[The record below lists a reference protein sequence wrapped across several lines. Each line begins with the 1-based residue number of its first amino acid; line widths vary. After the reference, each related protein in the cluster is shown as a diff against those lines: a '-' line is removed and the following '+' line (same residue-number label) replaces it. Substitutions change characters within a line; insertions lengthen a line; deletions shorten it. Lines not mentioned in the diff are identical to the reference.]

1 MPGAQ
6 DLRKPAGQGGRAGA
20 GLPHPHRIRMAREL
34 RALTQQQ
41 VVALMPRPISAAALS
56 QIEAGRV
63 RPAADTLEDLA
74 VALEVPVGFFF
85 VHTPGLE
92 SAAIDD
98 LAPYF
103 RDLRSTS
110 VRERRRSAALA
121 VLLSDLVAE
130 IERHVRLPEPHVPD
144 VPLPPGA
151 PRDAVEEAAETV
163 RRRWQLG
170 VEPLVHVVRELE
182 RNGVLVAR
190 LVLGHRSIDAFS
202 VRFDRHPLVLLM
214 DDKSHNYV
222 RSRFD
227 AAHELGHLVMHRSQR
242 AGSKT
247 IETQAHDFASALLM
261 PRAAALE
268 ALPRRIDQA
277 GWAQLAEL
285 KRRWGIS
292 MSALLRRASNLQV
305 ITDDAYRNA
314 MKYMSARGWR
324 TTEPGDREMGS
335 PEAPLLLERALK
347 RIEIET
353 GQGLEDLVQ
362 TAQLPAD
369 DVMPLVKASLDQRPV
384 IEL

>member
-1 MPGAQ
+1 MPSL
-6 DLRKPAGQGGRAGA
+6 DNPPKTPGQVGRAER
-20 GLPHPHRIRMAREL
+20 GLPHPHRVRMAREL

-41 VVALMPRPISAAALS
+41 VVARMPRPITAAALS

-63 RPAADTLEDLA
+63 RPAAGTLDDLA
-74 VALEVPVGFFF
+74 AALEVPVGFFF

-92 SAAIDD
+92 STVIDD
-98 LAPYF
+98 PAPYF

-110 VRERRRSAALA
+110 ARERRRSAALA
-121 VLLSDLVAE
+121 ILLNDLVAE
-130 IERHVRLPEPHVPD
+130 IERHVRLPEPHFPD
-144 VPLPPGA
+144 IPLSPSTG
-151 PRDAVEEAAETV
+151 REEVEEAAENV

-170 VEPLVHVVRELE
+170 DEPIVHVVRELE

-190 LVLGHRSIDAFS
+190 LALGHRSIDAFS
-202 VRFDRHPLVLLM
+202 VRFDQHPLVLLT
-214 DDKSHNYV
+214 DDKTHNYV

-227 AAHELGHLVMHRSQR
+227 AAHELGHLVMHRGQKAGGR
-242 AGSKT
+242 AVES
-247 IETQAHDFASALLM
+247 QAHDFAAALLM

-268 ALPRRIDQA
+268 ALPRRIDQV

-292 MSALLRRASNLQV
+292 MSALLRRANNLKI
-305 ITDDAYRNA
+305 ITNDAYRNS

-324 TTEPGDREMGS
+324 TTEPGDREMGA

-347 RIEIET
+347 RIEIES
-353 GQGLEDLVQ
+353 GQRLEDLVRI
-362 TAQLPAD
+362 AYLPAA
-369 DVMPLVKASLDQRPV
+369 DVMPMVKASLDQRPV